1 MPEDTP
7 TESILSMRQQ
17 GLTNNQIIAALQRQG
32 YNTNQIL
39 DAMNQADIRMQTK
52 RPFDVEGGNMA
63 DPNAPGAPVGAPA
76 GAPGDPAGAPPGAPG
91 MMPAPGQELPMMDD
105 SMVDSGRIEEIAE
118 AIIEEKWNDLME
130 NINRIIEWKDKTE
143 SRVTQMETMMKSIK
157 DDFDKMHSSILERV
171 GEYDKHI
178 GDVGTEVKALEK
190 VFQKVLPGFVENVS
204 ELSRIT
210 EELKKHPKPP
220 SH

>member
-7 TESILSMRQQ
+7 TEAVLSMKQQ
-17 GLTNNQIIAALQRQG
+17 ALSNNQIIATLQRQG

-52 RPFDVEGGNMA
+52 KPFDTEGGA
-63 DPNAPGAPVGAPA
+63 A
-76 GAPGDPAGAPPGAPG
+76 GE
-91 MMPAPGQELPMMDD
+91 ELPPVDEAMDT
-105 SMVDSGRIEEIAE
+105 GRIEELAE
-118 AIIEEKWNDLME
+118 AIIEEKWTDLME
-130 NINRIIEWKDKTE
+130 NINRIVEWKEKTDA
-143 SRVTQMETMMKSIK
+143 RITQLETTMKSIK
-157 DDFDKMHSSILERV
+157 DDFDKVHTSVLEKV

-190 VFQKVLPGFVENVS
+190 VFQKVLPGFIENVS

-210 EELKKHPKPP
+210 EDMKKQPPKQ
-220 SH
+220 

>member
-7 TESILSMRQQ
+7 TEPVLSMRQQ
-17 GLTNNQIIAALQRQG
+17 GMSNNQIVTALQRQG

-52 RPFDVEGGNMA
+52 RPFDAAGGNMA
-63 DPNAPGAPVGAPA
+63 DPNVPEGMPP
-76 GAPGDPAGAPPGAPG
+76 GAPPGAAPEAAPG
-91 MMPAPGQELPMMDD
+91 MPVAGEEYPPMGGDANTD
-105 SMVDSGRIEEIAE
+105 RIEEVAE

-130 NINRIIEWKDKTE
+130 NINRVIDWKEKTE
-143 SRVTQMETMMKSIK
+143 TRLTQMETVMKTMK
-157 DDFDKMHSSILERV
+157 DDFDKMHASILERV

-190 VFQKVLPGFVENVS
+190 VFQKVLPGFIENVS

-210 EELKKHPKPP
+210 EQMKKTPPPK
-220 SH
+220 